1 MRKLLLLLFVTTP
14 VTGFALVPALP
25 EDVLCWSSY
34 VVVGRVEA
42 ATGWVCSP
50 VGDWNCPNRTG
61 QLTVRVREILG
72 SRNPDSNYSAWQK
85 VLVGDT
91 TAVTV
96 EVRSNDIWEG
106 GHTVRDPS
114 ATGMLSVGDVEK
126 VVLGKDFVFGISMA
140 RWDPQSA
147 PYQST
152 IWRLERK
159 PWVEKILSRMSTLP
173 NADCPRPPPISAPGG

>member
-14 VTGFALVPALP
+14 VTGFALAPALP
-25 EDVLCWSSY
+25 EDVLCRSSY

-42 ATGWVCSP
+42 AIGWVCSP
-50 VGDWNCPNRTG
+50 AGDWDCPNRTG

-72 SRNPDSNYSAWQK
+72 SGNPDPSYSAWQK
-85 VLVGDT
+85 ILVGDT

-96 EVRSNDIWEG
+96 EVRSNDIWEDG
-106 GHTVRDPS
+106 RTVRDPS
-114 ATGMLSVGDVEK
+114 ATGILSVGDVEK
-126 VVLGKDFVFGISMA
+126 LVVGKDFVFGISMA

-147 PYQST
+147 PYRST

-173 NADCPRPPPISAPGG
+173 DADCPRPPPLSAPGG